1 MDTAAFH
8 KFTSGLYVVSATD
21 GTTTGACVINT
32 GLQLTSSPLQVQVVV
47 NKENYTQGVIDRAGH
62 FALALIDQRA
72 DMPYIGRF
80 GFKTSAEVDKFDGI
94 ASERTDLGDPY
105 TPECAC
111 AVISARVVGSVDC
124 GTHMLYVGEV
134 TDAKVLSDEPPLTYS
149 YYHTQLKGKTPPK
162 ASSFVPEEET
172 SKEGAPMAEEKET
185 YTFRCTV
192 CGYEVTVDTPELPED
207 FVCPVCGVGPDQFER
222 VED

>member
-1 MDTAAFH
+1 MDKTAMY
-8 KFTSGLYVVSATD
+8 KFQSGLYVVSTEHE
-21 GTTTGACVINT
+21 GEVGACIINT
-32 GLQLTSSPLQVQVVV
+32 GMQLTSTPLQVQVVV
-47 NKENYTQGVIDRAGH
+47 NKDNHTEQVLEKSGH
-62 FALALIDQRA
+62 FALTLVSVAA
-72 DMPYIGRF
+72 DMLYIGRF

-94 ASERTDLGDPY
+94 ACERTDLGDPY
-105 TPECAC
+105 TPECSC

-185 YTFRCTV
+185 YTFRCTI